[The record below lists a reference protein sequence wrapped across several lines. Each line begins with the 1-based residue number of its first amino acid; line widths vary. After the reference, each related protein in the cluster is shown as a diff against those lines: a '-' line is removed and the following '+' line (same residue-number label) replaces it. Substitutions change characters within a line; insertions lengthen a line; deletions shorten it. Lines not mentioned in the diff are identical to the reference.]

1 MSEAL
6 ACDIVKQDCATL
18 YPSISLNYTS
28 HSCVRDLRYD
38 WGGTVGRCGWP
49 GAECSVLTTAS
60 ESNCG
65 RMNIGAQLDTAYGK
79 LCVDGICRGAPGD
92 ICESPETCNFGVSC
106 NVSSSDPPGSKGICG
121 GTGAEVTVYGRTIG
135 SPGSGIINELAV
147 QGQISCLSGKLE
159 STAGFSSKCAAGNPV
174 AEPPLSDATVILSR
188 TSAGSS
194 SPTGGSGNP
203 PGKPGWGSQTR
214 ASWSGIVLI
223 CTVLLSSLTF

>member
-65 RMNIGAQLDTAYGK
+65 RSMSSTLFISEYRCPTRHSIREALRRWDLSGVNYFVPRIIIHE
-79 LCVDGICRGAPGD
+79 GILTIFHRAPGD
-92 ICESPETCNFGVSC
+92 ICESPETCNCMLVRVF
-106 NVSSSDPPGSKGICG
+106 P
-121 GTGAEVTVYGRTIG
+121 
-135 SPGSGIINELAV
+135 
-147 QGQISCLSGKLE
+147 
-159 STAGFSSKCAAGNPV
+159 FSNRH
-174 AEPPLSDATVILSR
+174 SR
-188 TSAGSS
+188 YH
-194 SPTGGSGNP
+194 
-203 PGKPGWGSQTR
+203 
-214 ASWSGIVLI
+214 
-223 CTVLLSSLTF
+223 